1 MWPSDWPREPREIA
15 TAVDAAVAAARAG
28 DAAAFREATG
38 ELAELPG
45 EQVGLVLAAIVR
57 ELLETAH
64 PDGLAGDDARAVLE
78 QVVRGAAAWLPE
90 VDTGAVVA
98 ALTGALGVA
107 DPEDT
112 TAPAAVPPA
121 AVLLTAHLADLARV
135 PVRDYIRRA
144 LGEIAR
150 AETVEM
156 P

>member
-1 MWPSDWPREPREIA
+1 
-15 TAVDAAVAAARAG
+15 
-28 DAAAFREATG
+28 AAFREATG

-64 PDGLAGDDARAVLE
+64 PDGLTGDDARAVLE
-78 QVVRGAAAWLPE
+78 QVVRGAAAWLTE

-121 AVLLTAHLADLARV
+121 AV
-135 PVRDYIRRA
+135 
-144 LGEIAR
+144 
-150 AETVEM
+150 
-156 P
+156 